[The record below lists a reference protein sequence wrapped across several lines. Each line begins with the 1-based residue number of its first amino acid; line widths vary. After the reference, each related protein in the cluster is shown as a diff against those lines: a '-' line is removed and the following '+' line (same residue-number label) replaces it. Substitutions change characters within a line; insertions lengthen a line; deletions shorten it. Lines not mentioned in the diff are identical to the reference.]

1 MEMVVVVKLP
11 FDSVLVVVDVVG
23 RAVRARHFA
32 LGLVDTDA
40 VDRRHL
46 AAEADVG
53 IVAAD
58 VDVEVA
64 APNFA
69 AVVDVPFDLLIE
81 KKHNWHFSH
90 FLSIAARQ

>member
-23 RAVRARHFA
+23 RAVRACHFA

-53 IVAAD
+53 VIAAD
-58 VDVEVA
+58 VDVKVA

-81 KKHNWHFSH
+81 KKHNWHFIF
-90 FLSIAARQ
+90 FLSMAARQ

>member
-32 LGLVDTDA
+32 LGLVGTDV

-46 AAEADVG
+46 AAEADV
-53 IVAAD
+53 IAAD

-90 FLSIAARQ
+90 FLSRATRQ